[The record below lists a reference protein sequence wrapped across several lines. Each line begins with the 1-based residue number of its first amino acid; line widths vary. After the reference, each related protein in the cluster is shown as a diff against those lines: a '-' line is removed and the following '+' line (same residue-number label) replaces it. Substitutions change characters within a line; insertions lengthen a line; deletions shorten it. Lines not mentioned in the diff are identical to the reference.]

1 MKRIAMLALIA
12 ILFSVATATA
22 YATDCECMLPC
33 CSCPQPV
40 VKDVPPPPPP
50 PPPLPLPPPPPA
62 PPPLPVPPPPIPVK
76 ERAAVSLNILF
87 DFDKAVVK
95 DKYYEDVK
103 KIAHLMQEF
112 PDKNITIEGHTDY
125 IGTEEYN
132 QKLSEKR
139 AKNVRQYMID
149 QFRINGSR
157 LTAVGYGE
165 EKPIADNHTVEGR
178 QKNRRVEAVLEPI
191 RIK

>member
-1 MKRIAMLALIA
+1 MKRIAMLVLIA

-22 YATDCECMLPC
+22 STDCECMLSC

-40 VKDVPPPPPP
+40 VKDIPPQSQSQS
-50 PPPLPLPPPPPA
+50 
-62 PPPLPVPPPPIPVK
+62 PPLPVK
-76 ERAAVSLNILF
+76 ERVAIFLNILF

-149 QFRINGSR
+149 QFGINGSR

-165 EKPIADNHTVEGR
+165 EKPIANNDTAEGR
-178 QKNRRVEAVLEPI
+178 QKNRRVEAVLEAI

>member
-22 YATDCECMLPC
+22 YTTDCECTLPC
-33 CSCPQPV
+33 CSCPQPI
-40 VKDVPPPPPP
+40 VKDVPPP
-50 PPPLPLPPPPPA
+50 
-62 PPPLPVPPPPIPVK
+62 PPPPIPVK

-95 DKYYEDVK
+95 EKYYEDVK
-103 KIAHLMQEF
+103 KIADLMQEF
-112 PDKNITIEGHTDY
+112 PDKNITIEGHTDSF
-125 IGTEEYN
+125 GTNEYN
-132 QKLSEKR
+132 QKLSEER
-139 AKNVRQYMID
+139 AKSVRQYLID
-149 QFRINGSR
+149 KFGINGSR

-165 EKPIADNHTVEGR
+165 EKPIASNDTPEGR
-178 QKNRRVEAVLEPI
+178 QKNRRVEAVLEAV